1 MVKMSQ
7 RPVEKMYVIML
18 IGLMLSILIIFAGS
32 RGVLIDAIALD
43 LDVEVWE
50 IAYLMYFVFIIIG
63 VAYAMLNERGR
74 FNQSDFQDIVLVVLI
89 SVISYTLLNVVNVG
103 SISGGITSMVTE
115 NIAWSTIYCAIIAFY
130 MAGKMLKR

>member
-1 MVKMSQ
+1 MSQ